1 MADNR
6 DPKPMP
12 DRDAVLRAIQ
22 AHLGDE
28 CRVLDISNHRVEC
41 CPYYTLDPHDP
52 SCETKLLWDIY
63 DILSPKNVTDVK
75 SDGIYYYAICP
86 SCGKSLYR
94 YAVNDN
100 MIDFCQKC
108 GAALCWKKPDE

>member
-63 DILSPKNVTDVK
+63 DLLAPKPVTRTA
-75 SDGIYYYAICP
+75 SNGEYHYGRCP
-86 SCGKSLYR
+86 VCNKALYKAASGPDTKFCFNCGTQLQWPTGK
-94 YAVNDN
+94 
-100 MIDFCQKC
+100 
-108 GAALCWKKPDE
+108 